1 MTPDDLKEFL
11 AANDAEIK
19 SAVKAK
25 MIERLLSSHQ
35 WEITTEISAV
45 VKTFVSE
52 EIVPEVKKHL
62 MDQKGPILEAAL
74 VGASEIGANLAKAI
88 AERSAKNLTSDS
100 YQFRQV
106 MEALFKH

>member
-1 MTPDDLKEFL
+1 MTPEDLKEFL
-11 AANDAEIK
+11 SENDAEIK
-19 SAVKAK
+19 AVVKQK
-25 MIERLLSSHQ
+25 VIEGLLANHR
-35 WEITTEISAV
+35 WEITGQIGEI
-45 VKTFVSE
+45 VKDFVNA

-62 MDQKGPILEAAL
+62 QDQKGPILEAAL
-74 VGASEIGANLAKAI
+74 VGAAEIGANLAKAI

>member
-1 MTPDDLKEFL
+1 MTPDDLKDFL
-11 AANDAEIK
+11 DANADDIK
-19 SAVKAK
+19 AAVKAK
-25 MIERLLSSHQ
+25 MIEGLLQNHQ
-35 WEITTEISAV
+35 WQITGEISQV
-45 VKTFVSE
+45 VKEFVSD

-74 VGASEIGANLAKAI
+74 VGAAEMGANLAKAI

-106 MEALFKH
+106 MEALFK

>member
-11 AANDAEIK
+11 SENAESIK
-19 SAVKAK
+19 AAVKAK
-25 MIERLLSSHQ
+25 MIDTLLQQHQ
-35 WEITTEISAV
+35 WDMTSEIREV
-45 VKTFVSE
+45 VKDFVSK

-62 MDQKGPILEAAL
+62 QDQKGPILEAAL
-74 VGASEIGANLAKAI
+74 VGASEIGASLAKAI

-106 MEALFKH
+106 MEALFKP

>member
-1 MTPDDLKEFL
+1 MTPEDLKEFL
-11 AANDAEIK
+11 ADNDAEIK
-19 SAVKAK
+19 AAVKAK
-25 MIERLLSSHQ
+25 VIDQLLQHHHWQ
-35 WEITTEISAV
+35 ITSEISEV

-52 EIVPEVKKHL
+52 EIVPEIKKHL
-62 MDQKGPILEAAL
+62 QDQKGPILEAAL

>member
-1 MTPDDLKEFL
+1 MTPEALKDFL
-11 AANDAEIK
+11 VENDAEIK
-19 SAVKAK
+19 AAVKQK
-25 MIERLLSSHQ
+25 VIEQLLETHR
-35 WEITTEISAV
+35 WDMTDEIRAV

-62 MDQKGPILEAAL
+62 QSQKGPILEAAL
-74 VGASEIGANLAKAI
+74 VGASQIGENLAKAI